1 MREKGTTNETVT
13 EVGGEQGKGGRKAG
27 GGAERR
33 GREEGGS

>member
-13 EVGGEQGKGGRKAG
+13 EVGGEQGKVEKRG

>member
-27 GGAERR
+27 GTERR